1 MNLIKGKHLEGER
14 ALFQCEDSQIESC
27 LFDNGESP
35 LKEGKNLIVVNTDF
49 GWKYPLWYNRNLTV
63 KNCHFL
69 KDSKS
74 GLWYVKNGTFSSL
87 DIEAI
92 KEFRYCEGIR
102 IEDTSFHHGAET
114 LWNCKDVSLKRLE
127 IQEADYFGFHSSDI
141 EGEKLHLVGNYCFDS
156 GKNIYLKDSV
166 LLSKDAFW
174 NAEHVL
180 LVNCVIEGEY
190 FGWNSS
196 DITLIHCTIKS
207 HQGFCYMKNL
217 KLIDC
222 KIEESDLIF
231 EYCENIDVTSL
242 TPLSTVKNP
251 ISGKIKA
258 PSIECLIENDAKID
272 HTKVLIESEVKSR
285 EI

>member
-49 GWKYPLWYNRNLTV
+49 GWKYPLWYNKNLTV

-87 DIEAI
+87 DIEAV

-127 IQEADYFGFHSSDI
+127 IQKADYFGFHSSDI
-141 EGEKLHLVGNYCFDS
+141 EGERLHLVGNYCFDS

-180 LVNCVIEGEY
+180 LVNCVI
-190 FGWNSS
+190 
-196 DITLIHCTIKS
+196 
-207 HQGFCYMKNL
+207 
-217 KLIDC
+217 
-222 KIEESDLIF
+222 
-231 EYCENIDVTSL
+231 
-242 TPLSTVKNP
+242 
-251 ISGKIKA
+251 
-258 PSIECLIENDAKID
+258 
-272 HTKVLIESEVKSR
+272 
-285 EI
+285 